1 MGRGKIE
8 STCFIIICPC
18 FLFFRIQEFKRAISV
33 GDSLERVVS
42 KSNLDRD
49 IPIDIVEARKYNQF
63 ADDGF

>member
-1 MGRGKIE
+1 MYLFHYNLPI
-8 STCFIIICPC
+8 
-18 FLFFRIQEFKRAISV
+18 LFFRIQEFKRAISV